1 MIGEDPREL
10 SIKIHKFKSLR
21 YRGRPLSSRFSR
33 RLYRRGAR
41 SFHMD
46 SCWGT
51 PDNYGAWTLG
61 PEATLIMYLGEVPLD
76 KLVSAVFTIS
86 DAVVTEKFPSLEV
99 DVLFNDEN
107 VDKWVLGPIEKLR
120 NERSKWSL
128 RS

>member
-1 MIGEDPREL
+1 
-10 SIKIHKFKSLR
+10 
-21 YRGRPLSSRFSR
+21 
-33 RLYRRGAR
+33 
-41 SFHMD
+41 MD
-46 SCWGT
+46 SCWAT

-107 VDKWVLGPIEKLR
+107 VGKWVLGPIEKLR
-120 NERSKWSL
+120 NERSKWSPK
-128 RS
+128 S